1 MSVQV
6 EKENGAVKFIIENNM
21 TIFNASELK
30 QTLLDALSEPTNIKL
45 DLSQVNE
52 IDSAGFQLLLMLKN
66 ESKKNNKEY
75 QITACSSAVTSLL
88 DLFNLKDN
96 LLGDSA

>member
-6 EKENGAVKFIIENNM
+6 EKENGVVKFVIENNM
-21 TIFNASELK
+21 TIFNAAELK
-30 QTLLDALSEPTNIKL
+30 KTILEALSEPSNIQL
-45 DLSQVNE
+45 DLSQVSE

-66 ESKKNNKEY
+66 ESKSNNKEY
-75 QITACSSAVTSLL
+75 QITACSPAVDSLL
-88 DLFNLKDN
+88 DLFNLKEN